1 MGYSGRYHAASLA
14 AVFIALAIGI
24 LIGIGLA
31 DDVVS
36 SATEEL
42 RSSLRSDLNAAEDHA
57 DELQS
62 QLDRNR
68 RFSDQV
74 LPAVIADRLA
84 GRRVALIEFGDVSD
98 DLAADARG
106 AVVGAGGDLS
116 SIARIAEP
124 PDLDA
129 LIEHLPPRFA
139 SIKRDPEP
147 LDALGKA
154 IGRGLVGN
162 ASIIEDLKPELFET
176 FTGNL
181 RGVDRVIVAAD
192 DHGDL
197 APDEREATTAFEGG
211 IVAGIDERAFAT
223 VGAELTATD
232 PSTLEP
238 FIDAG
243 LATVD
248 HLDLPAGEVSLVYAL
263 DGYDGNYGVK
273 DEARSY
279 LPDFERGPASAGTP

>member
-98 DLAADARG
+98 DLAADARA

-139 SIKRDPEP
+139 SIKPRSRAARCTRQGDRQGPRSATRRSSRTSSRSCSRP
-147 LDALGKA
+147 SPATCG
-154 IGRGLVGN
+154 
-162 ASIIEDLKPELFET
+162 ASIASSSPPT
-176 FTGNL
+176 
-181 RGVDRVIVAAD
+181 
-192 DHGDL
+192 
-197 APDEREATTAFEGG
+197 TTAISRRTSARRRPTFEGG
-211 IVAGIDERAFAT
+211 IVAGDRRA
-223 VGAELTATD
+223 G
-232 PSTLEP
+232 PSRP
-238 FIDAG
+238 SG
-243 LATVD
+243 
-248 HLDLPAGEVSLVYAL
+248 
-263 DGYDGNYGVK
+263 
-273 DEARSY
+273 RS
-279 LPDFERGPASAGTP
+279 